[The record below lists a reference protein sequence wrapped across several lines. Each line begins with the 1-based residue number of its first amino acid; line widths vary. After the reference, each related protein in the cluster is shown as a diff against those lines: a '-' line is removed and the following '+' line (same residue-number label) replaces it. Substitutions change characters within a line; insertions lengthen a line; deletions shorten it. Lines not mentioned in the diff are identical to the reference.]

1 MTGLNKCLSLL
12 VTTFVLGLTSGCVN
26 YQAVQD
32 FGAGT
37 GEFAASYDQVFT
49 GSYDTCLSTNELKNI
64 ILDLGETPSNSPL
77 TQYGGDKQICAP
89 YKAEAE
95 AFNQASLAL
104 LDFSEALR
112 LVIRRNEMRG
122 AFDKVQF
129 VPQFTGIDENITETV
144 YELRAHR
151 QEIITVNKW
160 NDYFGSFY
168 IQKSPQE
175 VILENQPRMEAT
187 FALLH
192 AFSDIYQVQL
202 DNYKR
207 NIKVLDTLLY
217 NTESTDAVKRT
228 FVINRS
234 KDLEGRQE
242 LLNNYN
248 VSLNTVKE
256 SYHRIYERSE
266 LPNPHFNDP
275 IFQAEMKEF
284 LIRISNLVQQTKLI

>member
-12 VTTFVLGLTSGCVN
+12 VTAIIVGLASGCVN

-37 GEFAASYDQVFT
+37 GEFAGSYDNILT
-49 GSYDTCLSTNELKNI
+49 GSYDTCLSTNELRNI
-64 ILDLGETPSNSPL
+64 ILDLGETPSKSPL
-77 TQYGGDKQICAP
+77 TQYGSDKQICAP

-95 AFNQASLAL
+95 AFSQTSLAL

-112 LVIRRNEMRG
+112 LVIKRAELSG
-122 AFDKVQF
+122 AFDKLQF

-151 QEIITVNKW
+151 QEITTVNQWK
-160 NDYFGSFY
+160 DYFGSFY
-168 IQKSPQE
+168 VQKSPQE

-187 FALLH
+187 FALLNV
-192 AFSDIYQVQL
+192 FSDIYQVQL
-202 DNYKR
+202 DNYRR
-207 NIKVLDTLLY
+207 NIKVLDALLY
-217 NTESTDAVKRT
+217 ETESRDAVKRT
-228 FVINRS
+228 FVINR
-234 KDLEGRQE
+234 KRDLDGRQE

-248 VSLNTVKE
+248 ESLNIVKK
-256 SYHRIYERSE
+256 SYHKIYERSE

-275 IFQAEMKEF
+275 IFQTEMKEF
-284 LIRISNLVQQTKLI
+284 LIKISNLVQQAKLI